1 MNTYYVNLYDYF
13 SIAAPEGA
21 KGMLAIYSPHIPN
34 AIPKSR
40 MRPAVLI
47 LPGGGYYNVSDREG
61 EPIALHFLAKGYCAF
76 VLDYSCFPNRFPI
89 ALQEAAMAL
98 AYIRK
103 NAEEFQIDPQMI
115 AAIGFSAGGH
125 LCGCLG
131 TMYDCPEVTQLALP
145 CSARPDALGLSYPVA
160 ISWGN
165 THEGSFKIL
174 AGEDEALRARL
185 SLDKQVRRDMPPVYL
200 WHTRDDKVVPVR
212 NSLLLANALEENGI
226 DFAMH
231 IYRHGPHG
239 LSTADEM
246 AHPAGTVPEISW
258 DVPGWLE
265 AEIRFFN
272 EIGLKIEDYEVE
284 L

>member
-1 MNTYYVNLYDYF
+1 MNVKTVNLYQFYSF
-13 SIAAPEGA
+13 PAPVGA
-21 KGMLAIYSPHIPN
+21 RAELTCYLQTCPQAVSP
-34 AIPKSR
+34 R
-40 MRPAVLI
+40 RRRPAILI
-47 LPGGGYYNVSDREG
+47 LPGGGYGHTSTREA
-61 EPIALHFLAKGYCAF
+61 EPVALRFAARGWAAY
-76 VLDYSCFPNRFPI
+76 VLHYSCAPLMFPT
-89 ALQEAAMAL
+89 ALREAAMAMR
-98 AYIRK
+98 YIRE
-103 NAEEFQIDPQMI
+103 NAAEAEVDPAMV
-115 AAIGFSAGGH
+115 AAMGFSAGGH

-131 TMYDCPEVTQLALP
+131 TLYDSPEVSEIG
-145 CSARPDALGLSYPVA
+145 SADDLRPDALGLCYPVA
-160 ISWGN
+160 VSWGR
-165 THEGSFKIL
+165 THDGSFENL
-174 AGEDEALRARL
+174 TGNDAALRRRL
-185 SLDKQVRRDMPPVYL
+185 SLETLVRPDMPPVFL
-200 WHTRDDKVVPVR
+200 WHTRDDGSVPVR